1 MSEFSASGLKGL
13 TSPSAS
19 RFDGNPIIA
28 MERAH
33 DGQLE
38 LCRAL
43 EAIADSLPGKVDRQ
57 RCILAARAL
66 WPQVRGVHS
75 FEENIVFP
83 RLERILANADGISHT
98 LERLRHQHRQDE
110 GEAEELTDLLFR
122 LGAGDKG
129 VDMEAASAMLRGFLE
144 SMRSHIAFEREH
156 VVALARSSG
165 AFAETNL
172 PKLN

>member
-13 TSPSAS
+13 TSASAS

-33 DGQLE
+33 NGQLE
-38 LCRAL
+38 LCLML

-83 RLERILANADGISHT
+83 KLERILANADGISHT
-98 LERLRHQHRQDE
+98 LEKLRRQHRQDE

-129 VDMEAASAMLRGFLE
+129 VDNEAAGTMLRGFL
-144 SMRSHIAFEREH
+144 RSLRDHIAFEREH
-156 VVALARSSG
+156 VISVARSSG
-165 AFAETNL
+165 AFPDLA
-172 PKLN
+172 PSKLN

>member
-1 MSEFSASGLKGL
+1 MSDFTASGLRGL

-38 LCRAL
+38 LCRTL
-43 EAIADSLPGKVDRQ
+43 EAIADSLPAKVDRQ

-83 RLERILANADGISHT
+83 KLERILANADGISHT
-98 LERLRHQHRQDE
+98 LERLRRQHRQDE
-110 GEAEELTDLLFR
+110 GDAEELSDLLFR

-129 VDMEAASAMLRGFLE
+129 IDIEAAGTMLRAFLL
-144 SMRSHIAFEREH
+144 SLRTHIDFEREH
-156 VVALARSSG
+156 VISLARSSG
-165 AFAETNL
+165 AFPDLA
-172 PKLN
+172 PSKLN